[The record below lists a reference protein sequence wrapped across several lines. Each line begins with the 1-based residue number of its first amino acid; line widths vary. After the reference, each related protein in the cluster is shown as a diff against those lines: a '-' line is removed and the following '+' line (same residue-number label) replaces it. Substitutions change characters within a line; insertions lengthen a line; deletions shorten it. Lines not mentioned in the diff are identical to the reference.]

1 MWFRGLLSCLCLV
14 LGATAFVLWDC
25 ASSMINLVTA
35 DPFGLCATVAGMGI
49 AGLDWMA
56 GGLALI
62 AIVVLALIWIPVIR
76 HSRRARKAHPERAT
90 LVANLDRL
98 SEGPVLI
105 PLDDDAVD
113 NFDLLRRVEVVEL
126 AFASD
131 SAGSRDLTSEWL
143 SLLREANR
151 RHNDGRL
158 PTVEFMTLNTRLLD
172 VLSPEG
178 DRAEARS

>member
-14 LGATAFVLWDC
+14 LGGAAFVLWDC
-25 ASSMINLVTA
+25 TSSIVNLVTS
-35 DPFGLCATVAGMGI
+35 DPLGLCATVAGMGI
-49 AGLDWMA
+49 AGLGWMA

-62 AIVVLALIWIPVIR
+62 AIVVLALIWIPVLR
-76 HSRRARKAHPERAT
+76 LSRRVRKAKPERA
-90 LVANLDRL
+90 LLANLTRL
-98 SEGPVLI
+98 SDGPVLVPI
-105 PLDDDAVD
+105 DDDVVD

-131 SAGSRDLTSEWL
+131 SAGSRELTGEWL
-143 SLLREANR
+143 ALLREANR

-158 PTVEFMTLNTRLLD
+158 PTAEFMSLNTRLLD

-178 DRAEARS
+178 DRAEVRG